1 MRRAPDKRWTGVFGE
16 RSRRTRASFGLLHG
30 AARMAPGVGSPGA
43 GTEKWDAS
51 ALRAV
56 PLPRPDG
63 RRRRPPGGGKGRGRR
78 GGTAHGGAPARPR
91 PPATAPPGGRLR
103 GARAADPAPALGPGS
118 RSGTR
123 RRPREGH
130 TICRPPP
137 PRPARS
143 PPLAPERE
151 AARRRAPSPRVAPLG
166 VRHRHRPGVRLRGA
180 RPRGPGGRVLG
191 RRAVRGLRA
200 PPPGHR
206 TVRPDRPGV
215 AAPEHREPAPG
226 LPDGGPLGQPRL
238 GTDAGDAGR
247 RPSRRGGAPRWLWR
261 SPCPGPGGLPPPR
274 DGRKSSFR
282 KIVQPVDTGDGER
295 PVGAVSQA
303 GRRRAAPR
311 RPLPPRGPPL
321 PRHAPT
327 PRRSRPQPAAGRGPA
342 GPRWSRRAVPAYSAR
357 KAPCSWRSGTP
368 RSTNGPSASGVRRGT
383 RAEPPPA
390 SPTPPPEPSA
400 RRPGGRGPASRRP
413 SRPWAAAGTGPA
425 PVMPASPAN
434 AASPRTSPP
443 PHTNDGQGFA
453 VREDSTPEKVTTL
466 SRPRGPHVATGT
478 TSEVALEENRPR
490 RAERAG
496 SRTRCGPTPNR
507 APCGARSRRA
517 AATS

>member
-43 GTEKWDAS
+43 GTEEWDAS

-151 AARRRAPSPRVAPLG
+151 TARRRAPSPRVAPLG

-206 TVRPDRPGV
+206 TAPASPRRNTANRRPACPTGARSGNPGSAPMRAMPVGGHPVEEGPLGGGGGHRAPAPAGSHRPGMAGSRPSGKSSSQWTPVTGSGPWERSARPGGGGPRLGGRSRPEGLPSPGTLPLLAGLGHSPPPAAARPDRGGPAGRCRRTRRGRRHAPGG
-215 AAPEHREPAPG
+215 AAPPG
-226 LPDGGPLGQPRL
+226 RRTGRARRASGAGPGRSRRRRRRRRRRSPRLEGRAGGGRLRGGP
-238 GTDAGDAGR
+238 
-247 RPSRRGGAPRWLWR
+247 
-261 SPCPGPGGLPPPR
+261 PGPGQRQAP
-274 DGRKSSFR
+274 GRHR
-282 KIVQPVDTGDGER
+282 
-295 PVGAVSQA
+295 
-303 GRRRAAPR
+303 
-311 RPLPPRGPPL
+311 
-321 PRHAPT
+321 
-327 PRRSRPQPAAGRGPA
+327 
-342 GPRWSRRAVPAYSAR
+342 
-357 KAPCSWRSGTP
+357 
-368 RSTNGPSASGVRRGT
+368 
-383 RAEPPPA
+383 
-390 SPTPPPEPSA
+390 
-400 RRPGGRGPASRRP
+400 
-413 SRPWAAAGTGPA
+413 
-425 PVMPASPAN
+425 
-434 AASPRTSPP
+434 
-443 PHTNDGQGFA
+443 
-453 VREDSTPEKVTTL
+453 
-466 SRPRGPHVATGT
+466 
-478 TSEVALEENRPR
+478 
-490 RAERAG
+490 
-496 SRTRCGPTPNR
+496 
-507 APCGARSRRA
+507 
-517 AATS
+517 